1 MQPQV
6 RRHESDKGRHPCVE
20 SIKEDVRWLGFVWN
34 GEPRYASD
42 YFEQLEYAE
51 HLIKAGKAYVDS
63 LPADEMRAYRG
74 TLTEA
79 GKESPFRS
87 RSVDENLDMFRR
99 MRAGEFE
106 LARTSCARRSTWRRR
121 TSTCAI
127 RRSTGS
133 AAPTTIEPARPGA
146 IYPMYDMAH
155 PVGCDRAHHA
165 FALHARVRRSPSAL
179 RLADRE
185 PAPCRRRRVRSS
197 SRG

>member
-1 MQPQV
+1 MAWLRLE
-6 RRHESDKGRHPCVE
+6 RRTALRVGLLRAA
-20 SIKEDVRWLGFVWN
+20 
-34 GEPRYASD
+34 Y
-42 YFEQLEYAE
+42 EYAE

-106 LARTSCARRSTWRRR
+106 TARTSCARRSTWRRR

-133 AAPTTIEPARPGA
+133 AAPTTIEPATPVHLSDVRHGA
-146 IYPMYDMAH
+146 P
-155 PVGCDRAHHA
+155 
-165 FALHARVRRSPSAL
+165 RRMRSSTSRIRSA
-179 RLADRE
+179 
-185 PAPCRRRRVRSS
+185 RSS
-197 SRG
+197 SKITVRSTTG